1 MESATLQGMIIIVD
15 HEVLGKVEKEA
26 ERIMEK
32 KDQCFPDSDNVKV
45 ILKSESQVCISCVL
59 SDNRRM
65 RYLKVKLMSSLLLV
79 MTTSGI

>member
-15 HEVLGKVEKEA
+15 HEVLGKEEKEA

-45 ILKSESQVCISCVL
+45 ILKSES
-59 SDNRRM
+59 
-65 RYLKVKLMSSLLLV
+65 
-79 MTTSGI
+79 